1 MSTRDFIEK
10 DYYAALG
17 VPKDAGAAAIKKAYR
32 KLATELHPD
41 KNPGNSEAE
50 ARFKEVSEAYDV
62 LSDAKRRGEY
72 DEARRL
78 FGAGGRAGVSPAASP
93 AGAAARRSTSATCS
107 VAPAARAAAR
117 RAGASATCSAA
128 CSAGPAGT
136 ARSRSQ
142 AASGPARGQ
151 DVETEATLSFEEAVL
166 GVTVPLRMQSPGTC
180 PTCKGSGAK
189 PGTSP
194 HTCPVCQGAGVTS
207 RSQGAFAFSE
217 PCRNCRG
224 TGSVVDD
231 PCPTC
236 AGNGVTTQTRTIT
249 VRIPAGVKDGQR
261 IRLAGK
267 GAPGRRGGPAGDL
280 FVVVHVSEHTL
291 FGRKGDDLT
300 LTVPIT
306 FAEASLGTTLTV
318 PTLDGSVSLK
328 VPAGTA
334 SGRTLRVRGHGV
346 PGKGTRGDLL
356 VTLDVAVPVRLTPAS
371 ARSSRPWPRRWTR
384 IRGRRSPRRCRREAS
399 DEQPRPGRTPSGPW
413 PRMLRSS

>member
-17 VPKDAGAAAIKKAYR
+17 VAQDADAAAIKKAYR
-32 KLATELHPD
+32 KLARDLHPD
-41 KNPGNSEAE
+41 KNPGNAEAE
-50 ARFKEVSEAYDV
+50 TRFKEVSEAYDV
-62 LSDAKRRGEY
+62 LSDPQRRAEY

-78 FGAGGRAGVSPAASP
+78 FGSGGAGARAGFPGGFPGGGGGGGQAFDLGDLFGAAGGGRAGG
-93 AGAAARRSTSATCS
+93 AGGLGDLLGGLFGGGGPGAGS
-107 VAPAARAAAR
+107 ARA
-117 RAGASATCSAA
+117 
-128 CSAGPAGT
+128 
-136 ARSRSQ
+136 RSQ

-180 PTCKGSGAK
+180 PTCGGSGAR

-224 TGSVVDD
+224 TGQVVDD

-236 AGNGVTTQTRTIT
+236 AGNGITNQTRTIT

-280 FVVVHVSEHTL
+280 FVVVHVAPHEL
-291 FGRKGDDLT
+291 FGRTGDDLT

-306 FAEASLGTTLTV
+306 FAEAALGATLTV
-318 PTLDGSVSLK
+318 PTLDGNVTLK

-334 SGRTLRVRGHGV
+334 SGQTLRVRGRGV
-346 PGKGTRGDLL
+346 PGRGRAGDLL
-356 VTLDVAVPVRLTPAS
+356 VTVEVAVPKRLTPA
-371 ARSSRPWPRRWTR
+371 AE
-384 IRGRRSPRRCRREAS
+384 EAVKVLEAELG
-399 DEQPRPGRTPSGPW
+399 DPRPQITAAVRRQGGTR
-413 PRMLRSS
+413 

>member
-10 DYYAALG
+10 DYYGALG
-17 VPKDAGAAAIKKAYR
+17 VPQSADAAEIKKAYR
-32 KLATELHPD
+32 KLAQELHPD
-41 KNPGNSEAE
+41 KNPGNAEAE
-50 ARFKEVSEAYDV
+50 ARFKDVSEAYDV
-62 LSDAKRRGEY
+62 LSDPKRRGEY

-78 FGAGGRAGVSPAASP
+78 FGAGGAGARAGFPGGGGGFP
-93 AGAAARRSTSATCS
+93 GGGQTFDFGDLLNGGAAGGAGGARGPGGLGDLLGGLFGGAGGGG
-107 VAPAARAAAR
+107 ARA
-117 RAGASATCSAA
+117 
-128 CSAGPAGT
+128 
-136 ARSRSQ
+136 RSQ

-166 GVTVPLRMQSPGTC
+166 GVTVPLRMQSPGSC
-180 PTCKGSGAK
+180 PTCHGSGAK

-194 HTCPVCQGAGVTS
+194 HTCPVCSGAGVTS

-236 AGNGVTTQTRTIT
+236 SGSGITSQTRTIT
-249 VRIPAGVKDGQR
+249 VRMPAGVKDGQR

-280 FVVVHVSEHTL
+280 FVVVHVAEHAL

-306 FAEASLGTTLTV
+306 FAEAALGTTLTV
-318 PTLDGSVSLK
+318 PTLEGTVSLK

-334 SGRTLRVRGHGV
+334 SGRTLRVRGRGV
-346 PGKGTRGDLL
+346 PAKGRAGDLL
-356 VTLDVAVPVRLTPAS
+356 VTLDVAVPVRLTDAERTIIEKL
-371 ARSSRPWPRRWTR
+371 A
-384 IRGRRSPRRCRREAS
+384 EEM
-399 DEQPRPGRTPSGPW
+399 DEDPRPQITAAIQAGAER
-413 PRMLRSS
+413 

>member
-17 VPKDAGAAAIKKAYR
+17 VSKDADAAAIKKAYR
-32 KLATELHPD
+32 KLAQELHPD
-41 KNPGNSEAE
+41 KNPGNAEAE
-50 ARFKEVSEAYDV
+50 TRFKEVSEAYDV
-62 LSDAKRRGEY
+62 LSDTKRRAEY
-72 DEARRL
+72 DDARRL
-78 FGAGGRAGVSPAASP
+78 FGAGARGGGFPGGGFPGGGGGSQTFDLGDLFGGAGT
-93 AGAAARRSTSATCS
+93 AGAGRGGGGLGDLLGGLFGG
-107 VAPAARAAAR
+107 
-117 RAGASATCSAA
+117 AGG
-128 CSAGPAGT
+128 AGS

-180 PTCKGSGAK
+180 PTCHGNGAK

-236 AGNGVTTQTRTIT
+236 AGSGVTSQTRTIT
-249 VRIPAGVKDGQR
+249 VRIPPGVKDGQR

-280 FVVVHVSEHTL
+280 FVVVHVSEHQL

-306 FAEASLGTTLTV
+306 FAEAALGTTLTV

-328 VPAGTA
+328 VPAGT
-334 SGRTLRVRGHGV
+334 SGGRTLRVRGRGV
-346 PGKGTRGDLL
+346 PGKGKAGDLL
-356 VTLDVAVPVRLTPAS
+356 VTLDVAVPVRLTPAQRKVIES
-371 ARSSRPWPRRWTR
+371 LA
-384 IRGRRSPRRCRREAS
+384 EEMNE
-399 DEQPRPGRTPSGPW
+399 DPRPQITAAVQAVGER
-413 PRMLRSS
+413 

>member
-17 VPKDAGAAAIKKAYR
+17 VPKDADAAAIKKAYR
-32 KLATELHPD
+32 QLARDLHPD
-41 KNPGNSEAE
+41 KNPGNDAAE
-50 ARFKEVSEAYDV
+50 TRFKEVSEAYDV
-62 LSDAKRRGEY
+62 LSDPKRRGEY

-78 FGAGGRAGVSPAASP
+78 FGAGGRAGGFPGGFP
-93 AGAAARRSTSATCS
+93 GAGGGQPFDLGDLLGGAGGG
-107 VAPAARAAAR
+107 
-117 RAGASATCSAA
+117 RAGGLGDLFGGLFGG
-128 CSAGPAGT
+128 AGQGT
-136 ARSRSQ
+136 ARGRSQ

-151 DVETEATLSFEEAVL
+151 DVETEATLSFDEAVL

-180 PTCKGSGAK
+180 PTCSGSGAK

-194 HTCPVCQGAGVTS
+194 HTCTVCQGAGVTS

-217 PCRNCRG
+217 PCRACRG
-224 TGSVVDD
+224 TGSVIDD

-236 AGNGVTTQTRTIT
+236 AGSGITSQTRTIT

-280 FVVVHVSEHTL
+280 FVVVHVAEHTL
-291 FGRKGDDLT
+291 FGRKGEDLT

-346 PGKGTRGDLL
+346 PGKGRTGDLL
-356 VTLDVAVPVRLTPAS
+356 VTLEVAVPVRLTPAQRKVIENL
-371 ARSSRPWPRRWTR
+371 A
-384 IRGRRSPRRCRREAS
+384 EEM
-399 DEQPRPGRTPSGPW
+399 DEDPRPQITAAVREGAQG
-413 PRMLRSS
+413 

>member
-17 VPKDAGAAAIKKAYR
+17 VPKDSDAAAIKKAYR
-32 KLATELHPD
+32 KLARDLHPD
-41 KNPGNSEAE
+41 KNPGNAQAE
-50 ARFKEVSEAYDV
+50 ATFKEVSEAYDV
-62 LSDAKRRGEY
+62 LSDAKRRAEY

-78 FGAGGRAGVSPAASP
+78 FGAG
-93 AGAAARRSTSATCS
+93 AGAGGFPGGGFSGGGQAFDLGDLFS
-107 VAPAARAAAR
+107 
-117 RAGASATCSAA
+117 GLF
-128 CSAGPAGT
+128 GGGT
-136 ARSRSQ
+136 TGGSARSRSQ

-151 DVETEATLSFEEAVL
+151 DVETEATLSFDEAVF

-180 PTCKGSGAK
+180 PTCHGSGAK

-224 TGSVVDD
+224 TGQVIDD

-236 AGNGVTTQTRTIT
+236 AGSGVTTQTRTIT

-280 FVVVHVSEHTL
+280 FVVVHVSDHSL

-300 LTVPIT
+300 LTVPVS
-306 FAEASLGTTLTV
+306 FAEAALGTTLTV
-318 PTLDGSVSLK
+318 PTLDGNVSLK
-328 VPAGTA
+328 VPAGT
-334 SGRTLRVRGHGV
+334 SRGRTLRVRGRGV
-346 PGKGTRGDLL
+346 PGKGRAGDLL
-356 VTLDVAVPVRLTPAS
+356 VTVDVAVPQR
-371 ARSSRPWPRRWTR
+371 
-384 IRGRRSPRRCRREAS
+384 
-399 DEQPRPGRTPSGPW
+399 
-413 PRMLRSS
+413 

>member
-1 MSTRDFIEK
+1 MPAVK
-10 DYYAALG
+10 DPYTTLG
-17 VPKDAGAAAIKKAYR
+17 VGKGASDEEIKKAYR
-32 KLATELHPD
+32 KLARDLHPD
-41 KNPGNSEAE
+41 KNPGNADAE

-62 LSDAKRRGEY
+62 LSDPKRRAEY

-78 FGAGGRAGVSPAASP
+78 FGAGGAGARAGFPGGFPGGGGGGQPFDLGDLFGAAGGGRGGAAGGLGDLFGGLFGGGGG
-93 AGAAARRSTSATCS
+93 AGAGS
-107 VAPAARAAAR
+107 ARA
-117 RAGASATCSAA
+117 
-128 CSAGPAGT
+128 
-136 ARSRSQ
+136 RSQ

-180 PTCKGSGAK
+180 PTCHGSGAR

-224 TGSVVDD
+224 TGQVVDD

-236 AGNGVTTQTRTIT
+236 AGNGVTNQTRTIT

-280 FVVVHVSEHTL
+280 FVVVHVSGHDL
-291 FGRKGDDLT
+291 FGRTGNDLT

-306 FAEASLGTTLTV
+306 FAEATLGTTLTV
-318 PTLDGSVSLK
+318 PTLDGNVTLK

-334 SGRTLRVRGHGV
+334 SGQTLRVRGRGV
-346 PGKGTRGDLL
+346 PGKGRSGDLL
-356 VTLDVAVPVRLTPAS
+356 VTVEVAVPKRLSPA
-371 ARSSRPWPRRWTR
+371 AEDAVKVLDAEL
-384 IRGRRSPRRCRREAS
+384 G
-399 DEQPRPGRTPSGPW
+399 DPRPRITAAVQHQGGAR
-413 PRMLRSS
+413 

>member
-1 MSTRDFIEK
+1 VSTRDFIEK

-17 VPKDAGAAAIKKAYR
+17 VPKDADAAAIKKAYR
-32 KLATELHPD
+32 KLARDLHPD
-41 KNPGNSEAE
+41 KNPGNAEAE
-50 ARFKEVSEAYDV
+50 ARFKDVSEAYDV
-62 LSDAKRRGEY
+62 LSDTKRRAEY
-72 DEARRL
+72 DDARRL
-78 FGAGGRAGVSPAASP
+78 FGAGGRAGGFPGGFPGAGGGGTQNFDFGDLFGAS
-93 AGAAARRSTSATCS
+93 AGGGG
-107 VAPAARAAAR
+107 
-117 RAGASATCSAA
+117 RAGAGGLGDLLGGLFGGGGGT
-128 CSAGPAGT
+128 AGS

-151 DVETEATLSFEEAVL
+151 DVETEATLSFDEAVL

-180 PTCKGSGAK
+180 PTCHGSGAK

-236 AGNGVTTQTRTIT
+236 AGSGVTSQTRTIT

-280 FVVVHVSEHTL
+280 FVVVHVADHAL
-291 FGRKGDDLT
+291 FGRKGEDLT

-328 VPAGTA
+328 VPPGTA
-334 SGRTLRVRGHGV
+334 SGRTLRVRGRGV
-346 PGKGTRGDLL
+346 PGKGKHGDLL
-356 VTLDVAVPVRLTPAS
+356 VTLDVAVPVRLTPAQRKVIENL
-371 ARSSRPWPRRWTR
+371 A
-384 IRGRRSPRRCRREAS
+384 EEM
-399 DEQPRPGRTPSGPW
+399 DEDPRPQITAAVQAGGEK
-413 PRMLRSS
+413 

>member
-10 DYYAALG
+10 DYYGALG
-17 VPKDAGAAAIKKAYR
+17 VPQNADAAAIKKAYR
-32 KLATELHPD
+32 KLAQELHPD
-41 KNPGNSEAE
+41 KNPGNAEAE

-62 LSDAKRRGEY
+62 LSDPKRRGEY
-72 DEARRL
+72 DDARRL
-78 FGAGGRAGVSPAASP
+78 FGAGGAGARAGFPGGFPGAGP
-93 AGAAARRSTSATCS
+93 GGQPFDLGDLFGAAGGGSRNAGGLGDILGGLFGGAAGG
-107 VAPAARAAAR
+107 APGSSRA
-117 RAGASATCSAA
+117 
-128 CSAGPAGT
+128 
-136 ARSRSQ
+136 RSQ

-180 PTCKGSGAK
+180 TTCAGSGAK

-194 HTCPVCQGAGVTS
+194 HTCSVCQGAGVTS

-217 PCRNCRG
+217 PCRACRG
-224 TGSVVDD
+224 SGQVIDD

-236 AGNGVTTQTRTIT
+236 SGSGITTQTRTIT

-280 FVVVHVSEHTL
+280 FVVVHVAEHPL
-291 FGRKGDDLT
+291 FGRKGEDLT

-306 FAEASLGTTLTV
+306 FAEAALGATVTV

-334 SGRTLRVRGHGV
+334 SGRTLRVRGRGV
-346 PGKGTRGDLL
+346 PGKLRSGDLL
-356 VTLDVAVPVRLTPAS
+356 VTVEIAVPVRLTPGQRKVIESLA
-371 ARSSRPWPRRWTR
+371 
-384 IRGRRSPRRCRREAS
+384 EEM
-399 DEQPRPGRTPSGPW
+399 DEDPRPQITAAVTNGGEK
-413 PRMLRSS
+413 

>member
-17 VPKDAGAAAIKKAYR
+17 VPKDAEAAAIKKAYR
-32 KLATELHPD
+32 KLARDLHPD
-41 KNPGNSEAE
+41 KNPGNTEAE
-50 ARFKEVSEAYDV
+50 TKFKEVSEAYDV
-62 LSDAKRRGEY
+62 LSDSKRRADY
-72 DEARRL
+72 DEQRRL
-78 FGAGGRAGVSPAASP
+78 FGAGGRPGGFPGGFSGAGGGGQPFDINDLLGQTG
-93 AGAAARRSTSATCS
+93 AGGRAGGLGDLFGGLFGGAGGAGGG
-107 VAPAARAAAR
+107 ARA
-117 RAGASATCSAA
+117 
-128 CSAGPAGT
+128 
-136 ARSRSQ
+136 RSQ

-151 DVETEATLSFEEAVL
+151 DVETEATLSFDEAVL

-180 PTCKGSGAK
+180 PTCAGSGAK

-236 AGNGVTTQTRTIT
+236 SGSGVTTQTRTIT

-280 FVVVHVSEHTL
+280 FVVVHVAEHSL

-306 FAEASLGTTLTV
+306 FAEAALGTTLTV
-318 PTLDGSVSLK
+318 PTLDGTVSLK

-334 SGRTLRVRGHGV
+334 SGRTLRVRGRGV
-346 PGKGTRGDLL
+346 PGKGKAGDLL
-356 VTLDVAVPVRLTPAS
+356 VTLEVAVPVRLTAAQRKVIES
-371 ARSSRPWPRRWTR
+371 LA
-384 IRGRRSPRRCRREAS
+384 EEM
-399 DEQPRPGRTPSGPW
+399 DEDPRPQITAAVQAGGER
-413 PRMLRSS
+413 